1 MVDGRIFGRRP
12 GMARKERAVDSV
24 AEAYL
29 TLLAERW
36 VEYLFAN
43 SGTDF
48 APAQMSHGRTT
59 PGGPRARLRRGRV
72 WIPAEAITEE
82 QCDAAKGGPPTSD
95 VLNRHNFPGC

>member
-1 MVDGRIFGRRP
+1 
-12 GMARKERAVDSV
+12 MAGKERAVDSV

-29 TLLAERW
+29 TLLAERG

-59 PGGPRARLRRGRV
+59 PGGPRASRSRVGPRRGNHRR
-72 WIPAEAITEE
+72 AMRRGQRRSAYKRCLE
-82 QCDAAKGGPPTSD
+82 PPQFTRLLDPHS
-95 VLNRHNFPGC
+95 PS